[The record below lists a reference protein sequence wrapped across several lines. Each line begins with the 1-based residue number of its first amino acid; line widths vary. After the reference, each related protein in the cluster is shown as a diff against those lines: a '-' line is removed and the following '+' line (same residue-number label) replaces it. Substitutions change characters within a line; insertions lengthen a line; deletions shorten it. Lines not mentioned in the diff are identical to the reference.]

1 MLPRSENLLE
11 AAADEVLEEEQVGG
25 EAEANIVVMILDLLV
40 AGLGPTGEV
49 DHLVLDDGEK
59 LMSGMTI
66 HLLLLENIEMKK
78 VRSHLR
84 T

>member
-1 MLPRSENLLE
+1 
-11 AAADEVLEEEQVGG
+11 
-25 EAEANIVVMILDLLV
+25 MILDHLV
-40 AGLGPTGEV
+40 VGLGPTEEV
-49 DHLVLDDGEK
+49 DHLVLDDGENLK
-59 LMSGMTI
+59 CGMTI

>member
-1 MLPRSENLLE
+1 
-11 AAADEVLEEEQVGG
+11 
-25 EAEANIVVMILDLLV
+25 MILDLLV